1 MEQSK
6 RLELDILLFLRN
18 NKTVPT
24 PTFHE
29 LFQENW
35 NLYRA
40 KLNELIINRFIKV
53 STLSAGICAFDLSA
67 KGEQRIWELVTE
79 GAKENRSVNSR
90 AIAKD
95 IGVQIHSFTN

>member
-6 RLELDILLFLRN
+6 RLELDILLCLRN
-18 NKTVPT
+18 NKTVP
-24 PTFHE
+24 PSNFHE
-29 LFQENW
+29 LFQDHW

-53 STLSAGICAFDLSA
+53 STLSPGICVFELSA
-67 KGEQRIWELVTE
+67 KGEDRIWQLVSE

-95 IGVQIHSFTN
+95 TGVQIHSFTN